1 MRRAWLFVVAAAILV
16 ATGVAHGLRTER
28 WVPATE
34 ITEGA
39 RRLENVPLQSGEWA
53 GKPVEIDARQLRIA
67 QVAGHFACRYTH
79 KPTGRDV
86 TVLIVSGRPG
96 AIGAHSPDVCYT
108 GAGFRLSPDQT
119 TAPLKG
125 LSRPAQFSH
134 AFASKGEPQPS
145 HLSIWWAWSA
155 DGASWEVPTSPRARF
170 WRSPNLYKIYFI
182 RQVGS
187 STTPD
192 DLTRSLMEELIPR
205 FAQALSPP

>member
-1 MRRAWLFVVAAAILV
+1 MRRALLFVAAAAILV

-28 WVPATE
+28 WGSATE
-34 ITEGA
+34 LTEAA
-39 RRLENVPLQSGEWA
+39 RRLENVPLRCGEWA
-53 GKPVEIDARQLRIA
+53 GKPVEIDDRQLRIA

-86 TVLIVSGRPG
+86 TVLLVSGRPG
-96 AIGAHSPDVCYT
+96 AIGAHSPDVCYH
-108 GAGFRLSPDQT
+108 GAGFRLSPDRKT
-119 TAPLKG
+119 GPLKG
-125 LSRPAQFSH
+125 FSRPVEFSH

-145 HLSIWWAWSA
+145 RLSLWWAWSA

-182 RQVGS
+182 RQVGN

-192 DLTRSLMEELIPR
+192 EFTRSLLEELLPKI
-205 FAQALSPP
+205 AQALSPP